1 MSGRSSAMSGSSSGS
16 SALKPAPLDT
26 PPAPVDVAMVDA
38 APANDAPPHEP
49 LPSTLHRLP
58 PELRER
64 IYEHALRSHTTIWW
78 PPATPS
84 LSGIATQLLTT
95 SRTIYHE
102 AAPVLYATNRLM
114 FTHPSDA
121 NMFAHIFS
129 LEYARLVTSVCL
141 RIRDRDVRL
150 WSAYLSSTSPSRSL
164 AADFPRLKSLWVF
177 YRSNFWSPRAIDI
190 IESFYRWCDDPA
202 LREICLN
209 LEERVPADVNIKLVC
224 VHRVPR
230 EHINTLTHNLP
241 NEFQVNKG
249 GSGEAR
255 TAFRP
260 YDPRMEKSIM
270 VALELTPVEPIMIY
284 N

>member
-1 MSGRSSAMSGSSSGS
+1 MSGTPSSSPTPKSAPSTPS
-16 SALKPAPLDT
+16 STT
-26 PPAPVDVAMVDA
+26 PPPPVDIAMTDA
-38 APANDAPPHEP
+38 APADHSTQDL
-49 LPSTLHRLP
+49 LPSSLHRLP

-64 IYEHALRSHTTIWW
+64 VYEHALRSHTTIWW
-78 PPATPS
+78 PPATVSTP
-84 LSGIATQLLTT
+84 GIATQLLTT
-95 SRTIYHE
+95 SRTVYRE
-102 AAPVLYATNRLM
+102 AVSVLYATNRLM

-121 NMFAHIFS
+121 NMFVHIFS
-129 LEYARLVTSVCL
+129 PEYARLVTSVCL

-150 WSAYLSSTSPSRSL
+150 WSAYLSSTSPHRSL

-190 IESFYRWCDDPA
+190 MESFYRWLDDPA

-209 LEERVPADVNIKLVC
+209 LEERVPEGVNIKLVC

-230 EHINTLTHNLP
+230 EHIQTLEQNVP
-241 NEFQVNKG
+241 NELQVNKT

-255 TAFRP
+255 TAFRHFSP
-260 YDPRMEKSIM
+260 NSEKSIL
-270 VALELTPVEPIMIY
+270 VALELTPVEPMIPY

>member
-1 MSGRSSAMSGSSSGS
+1 MSSSASSSPS
-16 SALKPAPLDT
+16 LKPATLDT
-26 PPAPVDVAMVDA
+26 PPPPPVDIAMADA
-38 APANDAPPHEP
+38 APANDAPPPPYEP

-78 PPATPS
+78 PPATAS
-84 LSGIATQLLTT
+84 LPQIATQLLTT
-95 SRTIYHE
+95 SRTVYHE
-102 AAPVLYATNRLM
+102 AAPILYSSNRLM

-121 NMFAHIFS
+121 NMFVHIFS
-129 LEYARLVTSVCL
+129 PEYARLVTSVCL

-190 IESFYRWCDDPA
+190 IESFYRWLDDPA

-209 LEERVPADVNIKLVC
+209 LEERVPPGVDIKLVC

-260 YDPRMEKSIM
+260 YDQRMEKSIM
-270 VALELTPVEPIMIY
+270 VALELTPVEPIMMY
-284 N
+284 T

>member
-1 MSGRSSAMSGSSSGS
+1 MS
-16 SALKPAPLDT
+16 DT
-26 PPAPVDVAMVDA
+26 PPGSPTLKSPPSSTPPPPVDIAMTDA
-38 APANDAPPHEP
+38 SPANEQPPELLP
-49 LPSTLHRLP
+49 PSTLHRLP

-78 PPATPS
+78 PPATQS
-84 LSGIATQLLTT
+84 LPGIATHLLRT
-95 SRTIYHE
+95 SRTIYNE
-102 AAPVLYATNRLM
+102 AAPILYAANRLM

-121 NMFAHIFS
+121 NMFVHIFS
-129 LEYARLVTSVCL
+129 HEHARLVASVCL

-150 WSAYLSSTSPSRSL
+150 WSAYLSSTSPFRSL

-190 IESFYRWCDDPA
+190 MESFYRWQDDPA

-209 LEERVPADVNIKLVC
+209 LEERVPDGVDVKLVC

-230 EHINTLTHNLP
+230 EHIHTLEQNVP
-241 NEFQVNKG
+241 NELQVNKN

-255 TAFRP
+255 TSFRP
-260 YDPRMEKSIM
+260 FNVSLEKSVM
-270 VALELTPVEPIMIY
+270 VALELTPVEPMMPY
-284 N
+284 T